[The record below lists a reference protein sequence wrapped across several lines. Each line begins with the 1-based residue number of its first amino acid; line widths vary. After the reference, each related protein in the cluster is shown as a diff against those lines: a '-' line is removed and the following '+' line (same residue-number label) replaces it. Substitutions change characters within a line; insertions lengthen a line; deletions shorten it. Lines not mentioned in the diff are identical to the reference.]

1 MSRIKGIPAYWK
13 KILFEVCGMV
23 KQVGLPTFF
32 MALSCADLQWD
43 KLVFIIGKLKGKRLT
58 SERISSMDY
67 FERCGYL
74 NFIQFYL
81 HVNFSVELKPSLKW
95 SIS

>member
-1 MSRIKGIPAYWK
+1 MEKNSFR
-13 KILFEVCGMV
+13 
-23 KQVGLPTFF
+23 GLWYGKTSWATNFF

-81 HVNFSVELKPSLKW
+81 HVNFSLELKPSLKW